1 MKKTRPQ
8 RRGAPL
14 LLRTFLLFLFC
25 VCSAY
30 FSQAQ
35 EPEEILDVTTTRP
48 VIVHLPDLGRVQGKR
63 QGGTDFFGG
72 LPYAAPPVGNLR
84 WAPPEQA
91 APWAPAKLDATHYGP
106 DCWQLVDPL
115 LNPSADANHMSED
128 CLYVNVFTPAGLAA
142 RQKKLPVLVWL
153 HGGAFQMGGARRP
166 EYDGRRLAE
175 RGTVV
180 VSLNYRLGALGFL
193 VSSPDG
199 LFGNF
204 GLMDQRAAL
213 HWIQDTIKYFGGDP
227 DNVTLFGE
235 SAGAVM
241 TGLHLMMDGAGKLF
255 HKAVIQSN
263 PLGLQFRS
271 IVVADFIGE
280 ALKRRVDCRDLAC
293 LRAERVEEIMRAQS
307 TLMGMPRSVGDFFTW
322 LPTLTQELQL
332 TIGGRKGS
340 SLSSSPLSRDHVMFR
355 DLDSWRWQS
364 NRKNAWGIV
373 NVTEPLKNLH
383 LIPDDIPIIIG
394 TNKNEGEMF
403 VHGAFPIS
411 MSKQIYWMFVGAL
424 FRDSASKVL
433 RHYRGYVDQIEKEAE
448 ALARR
453 QIEEE
458 ENRQYYLENRE
469 QLDREYQMLLEMN
482 TTRAQPEEGQSL
494 FPVSALVET
503 WSRGGSIQIFNESDH
518 RPWHQKLWPF
528 GHNVSSEEWIEKV
541 RLREERRQEKAK
553 ERALKA
559 AAKVDVDYRPAM
571 SRIIDD
577 YLFRCPSW
585 NFAHSLSRNRMY
597 RGEKNNVYVYQFSH
611 STHIPGYKECWGKV
625 RLIHSFIHSSSRVR
639 ADSYVIRCSMMEMG
653 SSGLL

>member
-1 MKKTRPQ
+1 MKITRPQ
-8 RRGAPL
+8 GRRVHL
-14 LLRTFLLFLFC
+14 SIRIFLLFLLS
-25 VCSAY
+25 VWSAY

-48 VIVHLPDLGRVQGKR
+48 VIVQLPDLGRVQGKR

-142 RQKKLPVLVWL
+142 RQKKLPVMVWL

-180 VSLNYRLGALGFL
+180 VTLNYRLGALGFL

-213 HWIQDTIKYFGGDP
+213 HWIQDNIKHFGGDP

-241 TGLHLMMDGAGKLF
+241 TGLHLMMGGAGKLF
-255 HKAVIQSN
+255 HKAIIQSN

-340 SLSSSPLSRDHVMFR
+340 SSSSSPLSRDHVMFR

-364 NRKNAWGIV
+364 NRKNAWAVV
-373 NVTEPLKNLH
+373 NVTQPLKNLH
-383 LIPDDIPIIIG
+383 QIPDDIPIIIG
-394 TNKNEGEMF
+394 TNKHEGEMF

-448 ALARR
+448 ELARQ

-469 QLDREYQMLLEMN
+469 QLDREYQILFEMN
-482 TTRAQPEEGQSL
+482 ATRAHPEEDHSL

-503 WSRGGSIQIFNESDH
+503 WSRGGSIQMYNESDH
-518 RPWHQKLWPF
+518 CPWYQKLWPF
-528 GHNVSSEEWIEKV
+528 GHNVSSEEWTEKV
-541 RLREERRQEKAK
+541 RLREEKRHQKAK
-553 ERALKA
+553 ERALRA
-559 AAKVDVDYRPAM
+559 AAKVDVDYRPVM

-585 NFAHSLSRNRMY
+585 NFAHSLSKNRMY
-597 RGEKNNVYVYQFSH
+597 RGEQNNVYVYQFSH

-625 RLIHSFIHSSSRVR
+625 RLTPPV
-639 ADSYVIRCSMMEMG
+639 VEV
-653 SSGLL
+653 